1 MKFKLNYKMEI
12 DTQFIDYLETKASG
26 IKEKLTAFQLKADS
40 LFKEAKEVQDKV
52 DVIKSEL
59 NIMIEASERYKNLFK
74 SQAKEYKVLVVGDIG
89 TGKTSIIKR
98 SVHDLFSINYKAT
111 IGVDFAVKKMKD
123 ANLQLVDIA
132 GQERFGNMTRVYYQ
146 DAVAAFVV
154 CDITRNSTLEG
165 AIKWKQ
171 DLDTKISIPVILLV
185 NKIDLVDELPDFDEL
200 VKKCNFVSWIGV
212 SAKDT
217 TGIELAM
224 NEILSK
230 INTVKL

>member
-1 MKFKLNYKMEI
+1 M
-12 DTQFIDYLETKASG
+12 TV
-26 IKEKLTAFQLKADS
+26 FQLKADS

-52 DVIKSEL
+52 DVLKSEL

-98 SVHDLFSINYKAT
+98 SVHDLFSVNYKAT
-111 IGVDFAVKKMKD
+111 IGVDFVRKVMND
-123 ANLQLVDIA
+123 DHLQLVDIA
-132 GQERFGNMTRVYYQ
+132 GQERYGNMTRVYYQ

-171 DLDTKISIPVILLV
+171 DLDNKISIPVILLV
-185 NKIDLVDELPDFDEL
+185 NKIDLVDEVPDFNEV

-217 TGIELAM
+217 TGIECSM
-224 NEILSK
+224 NELLSK
-230 INTVKL
+230 IKMIDQI